1 MINIEK
7 YLDKV
12 EKPSRYTGG
21 EYNSII
27 KDKQNVN
34 IRFAFCFPDTYEI
47 GMSHL
52 GLRCIYHVL
61 NSIEDVW
68 CERSFMP
75 WVDMEE
81 ILRNKNL
88 SLYALESKDA
98 LSEFDMLGFTL
109 QYEMSYTN
117 VLAMLDL
124 SGIPL
129 LSKERNSSHPIICA
143 GGPCAV
149 NPEPMAD
156 IIDFFMVGEGEEV
169 LPEVMDIYRDYKKSG
184 SKNRDDFLLKIA
196 QLDGVYVPKFYDV
209 TYNED
214 GTIKERI
221 KLKDVKDTVKKRVVE
236 NFDSLPHPE
245 DIIVPYTEIVHD
257 RVTLEIFRGC
267 IRGCRFCQAGF
278 IYRPVRE
285 RTPEK
290 LVDIA
295 INSLKSTGYDEVSLC
310 SLSTSDYTRL
320 NELTDELMKYTNER
334 KINFCLPSL
343 RVDNFDLEL
352 AKKVQ
357 EVRKTSLT
365 FAPEAGTQK
374 MRDVIN
380 KNVCEKDILETT
392 SLVFKS
398 GWSGVKLYFMIG
410 LPYEEDE
417 DVVGIKELAYK
428 VQDTYYSI
436 DKPLRPKGA
445 RITVSTSS
453 FVPKPFTPF
462 MWAKQDTIDEIRRKQ
477 DILKHEMKS
486 KVINYN
492 WHDADLSILEG
503 IFARGD
509 RRLSNVLITAYKKGC
524 RLDGWNEHFKYDKWM
539 EAFEENGIDYTFY
552 NHRERS
558 YDENL
563 PWDFIDV
570 GVSKEFLMRE
580 NEKAKKAVTTP
591 NCREKCAGCGIT
603 KMVKCKEQSN
613 ELKNKI

>member
-12 EKPSRYTGG
+12 EKPSRYVGG
-21 EYNSII
+21 EYNSVVKN
-27 KDKQNVN
+27 KDDVD
-34 IRFAFCFPDTYEI
+34 IRVAFCFPDTYEI

-61 NSIEDVW
+61 NNIPDVW

-75 WVDMEE
+75 WTDMEE
-81 ILRNKNL
+81 VMRKNNIP
-88 SLYALESKDA
+88 LYALESKDS
-98 LSEFDMLGFTL
+98 LYEFDMLGFTL

-117 VLAMLDL
+117 LLAMLDL
-124 SGIPL
+124 SGIPF
-129 LSKERNSSHPIICA
+129 LSSERGKKHPIICA

-149 NPEPMAD
+149 NPEPLAD
-156 IIDFFMVGEGEEV
+156 IVDFFMVGEGEEV
-169 LPEVMDIYRDYKKSG
+169 WQEIIDLYRNCKNENL
-184 SKNRDDFLLKIA
+184 SKDEFLLKVANIK
-196 QLDGVYVPKFYDV
+196 GVYVPKFYDV
-209 TYNED
+209 TYKED
-214 GTIKERI
+214 GTIDKRTT
-221 KLKDVKDTVKKRVVE
+221 LFDVPSVIEKRVVE
-236 NFDSLPHPE
+236 NFDMLPHPE
-245 DIIVPYTEIVHD
+245 EIIVPYTEIVHD

-310 SLSTSDYTRL
+310 SLSTSDYTKL
-320 NELTDELMKYTNER
+320 DELTDKLMEYTDDR

-343 RVDNFDLEL
+343 RVDNFNLPL
-352 AKKVQ
+352 ANKVQ
-357 EVRKTSLT
+357 KVRKTSLT

-380 KNVCEKDILETT
+380 KNVSEEDVLKT
-392 SLVFKS
+392 SKLIFEN
-398 GWSGVKLYFMIG
+398 GWNSVKFYFMIG

-417 DVVGIKELAYK
+417 DIVGIKDLAYK

-436 DKPLRPKGA
+436 DKMNRPKGA

-462 MWAKQDTIDEIRRKQ
+462 MWAPQDTMDELRRKQ
-477 DILKHEMKS
+477 DILKSEMKS
-486 KVINYN
+486 KLINYN

-503 IFARGD
+503 VFARGD
-509 RRLSNVLITAYKKGC
+509 RRLSKVLIDAYKKGC
-524 RLDGWNEHFKYDKWM
+524 KLDGWNEHFKYDLWM
-539 EAFEENGIDYTFY
+539 EAFKDNNIDYSFY

-558 YDENL
+558 YDEVL

-570 GVSKEFLMRE
+570 GVTKNFLMKE
-580 NEKAKKAVTTP
+580 NEKAKQAVTTP
-591 NCREKCAGCGIT
+591 NCRQKCAGCGVT
-603 KMVKCKEQSN
+603 KLCECKECLN
-613 ELKNKI
+613 ESKN

>member
-12 EKPSRYTGG
+12 EKPSRYVGG
-21 EYNSII
+21 EYNSVVKN
-27 KDKQNVN
+27 KDDVD
-34 IRFAFCFPDTYEI
+34 IRVAFCFPDTYEI

-61 NSIEDVW
+61 NNIPDVW

-75 WVDMEE
+75 WTDMEE
-81 ILRNKNL
+81 VMRKNNIP
-88 SLYALESKDA
+88 LYALESKDS
-98 LSEFDMLGFTL
+98 LYEFDMLGFTL

-117 VLAMLDL
+117 LLAMLDL
-124 SGIPL
+124 SGIPF
-129 LSKERNSSHPIICA
+129 LSSERGKKHPIICA

-149 NPEPMAD
+149 NPEPLAD
-156 IIDFFMVGEGEEV
+156 IVDFFMVGEGEEV
-169 LPEVMDIYRDYKKSG
+169 WQEIIDLYRNCKNENL
-184 SKNRDDFLLKIA
+184 SKDEFLLKVANIK
-196 QLDGVYVPKFYDV
+196 GVYVPKFYDV
-209 TYNED
+209 TYKED
-214 GTIKERI
+214 GTIDKRTT
-221 KLKDVKDTVKKRVVE
+221 LFDVPLVIEKRVVE
-236 NFDSLPHPE
+236 NFDMLPHPE
-245 DIIVPYTEIVHD
+245 EIIVPYTEIVHD

-285 RTPEK
+285 RAPEK

-310 SLSTSDYTRL
+310 SLSTSDYTKL
-320 NELTDELMKYTNER
+320 DELTDKLMEYTDDR

-343 RVDNFDLEL
+343 RVDNFNLPL
-352 AKKVQ
+352 ANKVQ
-357 EVRKTSLT
+357 KVRKTSLT

-380 KNVCEKDILETT
+380 KNVSEEDVLKT
-392 SLVFKS
+392 SKLIFEN
-398 GWSGVKLYFMIG
+398 GWNSVKFYFMIG

-417 DVVGIKELAYK
+417 DIVGIKDLAYK

-436 DKPLRPKGA
+436 DKMNRPKGA

-462 MWAKQDTIDEIRRKQ
+462 MWAPQDTMDELRRKQ
-477 DILKHEMKS
+477 DILKSEMKS
-486 KVINYN
+486 KLINYN

-503 IFARGD
+503 VFARGD
-509 RRLSNVLITAYKKGC
+509 RRLSKVLIDAYKKGC
-524 RLDGWNEHFKYDKWM
+524 KLDGWNEHFKYDLWM
-539 EAFEENGIDYTFY
+539 EAFKDNNIDYSFY

-558 YDENL
+558 YDEVL

-570 GVSKEFLMRE
+570 GVTKNFLMKE
-580 NEKAKKAVTTP
+580 NEKAKQAVTTP
-591 NCREKCAGCGIT
+591 NCRQKCAGCGVT
-603 KMVKCKEQSN
+603 KLCECKECLN
-613 ELKNKI
+613 ESKN

>member
-12 EKPSRYTGG
+12 EKPSRYVGG

-27 KDKQNVN
+27 KDKENVN

-52 GLRCIYHVL
+52 GLRCIYHTL
-61 NSIEDVW
+61 NEISDVW

-81 ILRNKNL
+81 ILKGNNIPL
-88 SLYALESKDA
+88 FALESKDA
-98 LSEFDMLGFTL
+98 LNEFDMLGFTL

-117 VLAMLDL
+117 VLAMLDM
-124 SGIPL
+124 SGIPF
-129 LSKERNSSHPIICA
+129 LSKDRDYTCPFICA

-149 NPEPMAD
+149 NPEPLYD
-156 IIDFFMVGEGEEV
+156 IIDFFMIGEGEEV
-169 LPEVMDIYRDYKKSG
+169 LPEVMDVYREYKKSG
-184 SKNRDDFLLKIA
+184 SCNRDDFLFKVA
-196 QLDGVYVPKFYDV
+196 QLKGVYVPKFYDV
-209 TYNED
+209 SYNED
-214 GTIKERI
+214 GTIKERTHA
-221 KLKDVKDTVKKRVVE
+221 DGVPDTIEKRVIE
-236 NFDSLPHPE
+236 DFDSLPHPE
-245 DIIVPYTEIVHD
+245 KIIVPYTEIVHD

-285 RTPEK
+285 RTPDK

-295 INSLKSTGYDEVSLC
+295 VKSLEATGYDEVSLC

-320 NELTDELMKYTNER
+320 NELTDKLMEYTIDR

-343 RVDNFDLEL
+343 RIDNFNLPL
-352 AKKVQ
+352 ANKVQ
-357 EVRKTSLT
+357 KVRKTSLT
-365 FAPEAGTQK
+365 FAPEAGTQR

-380 KNVCEKDILETT
+380 KNVCEEDVLKT
-392 SLVFKS
+392 SHLIFTN
-398 GWSGVKLYFMIG
+398 GWNSVKFYFMIG
-410 LPYEEDE
+410 LPYETTE
-417 DVVGIKELAYK
+417 DVLGIKDLTFK
-428 VQDTYYSI
+428 VQDTYYKI

-462 MWAKQDTIDEIRRKQ
+462 MWARQDTIEELRDKQ
-477 DILKHEMKS
+477 NLLKNEMKS
-486 KVINYN
+486 KIINYN

-503 IFARGD
+503 VFARGD
-509 RRLSNVLITAYKKGC
+509 RRLSKVLISAYNKGC

-539 EAFEENGIDYTFY
+539 EAFIENNIDYTFY
-552 NHRERS
+552 THRERE
-558 YDENL
+558 YEENL

-570 GVSKEFLMRE
+570 GVSKKFLISE
-580 NEKAKKAVTTP
+580 NEKAKMASTTP
-591 NCREKCAGCGIT
+591 NCRQNCAGCGIT
-603 KMVKCKEQSN
+603 KLAKCKEQFNGVKS
-613 ELKNKI
+613 

>member
-7 YLDKV
+7 FLDKV
-12 EKPSRYTGG
+12 EKPSRYVGG
-21 EYNSII
+21 EYNSIVKN
-27 KDKQNVN
+27 KDDINV
-34 IRFAFCFPDTYEI
+34 RVAFCFPDTYEI

-52 GLRCIYHVL
+52 GLRCIYHTL
-61 NSIEDVW
+61 NNISDVW

-81 ILRNKNL
+81 ILRENNIP
-88 SLYALESKDA
+88 LYALESKDS

-124 SGIPL
+124 SGIPFL
-129 LSKERNSSHPIICA
+129 TKDRTSEDPIICA

-149 NPEPMAD
+149 NPEPLAD

-169 LPEVMDIYRDYKKSG
+169 WPEIIDVYREYKNSG
-184 SKNRDDFLLKIA
+184 SKNRDDFLLKVA
-196 QLDGVYVPKFYDV
+196 QLKGVYVPKFYDV

-214 GTIKERI
+214 GTIKERV
-221 KLKDVKDTVKKRVVE
+221 LLADVPEIIEKRVVQD
-236 NFDSLPHPE
+236 FDNLMHPE

-285 RTPEK
+285 RSPEK

-295 INSLKSTGYDEVSLC
+295 TKSLKSTGYDEVSLC

-320 NELTDELMKYTNER
+320 DELTDKLMEYTDEK

-343 RVDNFDLEL
+343 RVDNFNLEL
-352 AKKVQ
+352 ANKVQ
-357 EVRKTSLT
+357 KVRKTSLT
-365 FAPEAGTQK
+365 FAPEAGTQR

-380 KNVCEKDILETT
+380 KNVCEEDVLKT
-392 SLVFKS
+392 SSLIFKN
-398 GWSGVKLYFMIG
+398 GWNSVKFYFMIG
-410 LPYEEDE
+410 LPYETDC
-417 DVVGIKELAYK
+417 DIVGIKDLAYK
-428 VQDTYYSI
+428 VQDEYYRI
-436 DKPLRPKGA
+436 DKPFRPKGA

-477 DILKHEMKS
+477 DILKNEMKS
-486 KVINYN
+486 KLINYS

-509 RRLSNVLITAYKKGC
+509 RRLNKVLIDAYKKGC

-539 EAFEENGIDYTFY
+539 EAFDQNNIDYTFY
-552 NHRERS
+552 NHRERD
-558 YDENL
+558 YEENL

-570 GVSKEFLMRE
+570 GVSKKFLISE
-580 NEKAKKAVTTP
+580 NEKAKIAATTP
-591 NCREKCAGCGIT
+591 NCRQKCAGCGVT
-603 KMVKCKEQSN
+603 KLAKCKEQGN
-613 ELKNKI
+613 GCKN

>member
-1 MINIEK
+1 MTNIEK

-12 EKPSRYTGG
+12 EKPSRYVGG

-27 KDKQNVN
+27 KNKEDVN
-34 IRFAFCFPDTYEI
+34 IRVAFCFPDTYEI

-61 NSIEDVW
+61 NNIPDVW

-81 ILRNKNL
+81 IMRENNIP
-88 SLYALESKDA
+88 LYALESKDS
-98 LSEFDMLGFTL
+98 LENFDMLGFTL

-124 SGIPL
+124 SNIPF
-129 LSKERNSSHPIICA
+129 LSKDRDNDAPIICA

-149 NPEPMAD
+149 NPEPIAD

-169 LPEVMDIYRDYKKSG
+169 WPEIVELYRECKAKENY
-184 SKNRDDFLLKIA
+184 SKDEFLLKVANIK
-196 QLDGVYVPKFYDV
+196 GVYVPKFYDV
-209 TYNED
+209 SYNED
-214 GTIKERI
+214 GTIKERT
-221 KLKDVKDTVKKRVVE
+221 LLADVPEVIQKRVIE
-236 NFDSLPHPE
+236 DFDALPHPE
-245 DIIVPYTEIVHD
+245 KIIVPYTEIVHD
-257 RVTLEIFRGC
+257 RVTTEIFRGC

-285 RTPEK
+285 KSPEK
-290 LVDIA
+290 IVDIA
-295 INSLKSTGYDEVSLC
+295 ISSLEKTGYDEVSLC

-320 NELTDELMKYTNER
+320 NELTDKLMSYTNDK

-343 RVDNFDLEL
+343 RIDNFNLEL

-365 FAPEAGTQK
+365 FAPEAGTQR

-380 KNVCEKDILETT
+380 KNVCEEDVLKT
-392 SLVFKS
+392 SKLIFEN
-398 GWSGVKLYFMIG
+398 GWNSVKFYFMIG
-410 LPYEEDE
+410 LPYETEE
-417 DVVGIKELAYK
+417 DVLGIKELAFK
-428 VQDTYYSI
+428 VQDEYFAI
-436 DKPLRPKGA
+436 DKPQRPKGT

-462 MWAKQDTIDEIRRKQ
+462 EWAPQDTMETLRKKQ
-477 DILKHEMKS
+477 DILKTEMKS
-486 KVINYN
+486 RLINYN

-503 IFARGD
+503 VFARGD
-509 RRLSNVLITAYKKGC
+509 RRLSKVLIDAYKKGC
-524 RLDGWNEHFKYDKWM
+524 KLDGWQEHFKYDKWM
-539 EAFEENGIDYTFY
+539 EAFSENKIDYSFY
-552 NHRERS
+552 NHRERT
-558 YDENL
+558 YEENL

-570 GVSKEFLMRE
+570 GVTKKFLISE
-580 NEKAKKAVTTP
+580 NEKAKQAATTP

-603 KMVKCKEQSN
+603 KLARCKECLN
-613 ELKNKI
+613 ELKN